1 MKRNTLVEI
10 IAALFIL
17 LFVYTAMSKFFEF
30 KSFSYVLSKSPLIGD
45 MAPVVAWG
53 LPITELLIALLLLV
67 PRTRRP
73 GLWASFF
80 IMLAFTGY
88 LVYMIYFTPDR
99 PCSCGGVL
107 KQMTWKQH
115 LVFNIGFTLLAL
127 AGLWLQRKQSG
138 GTTDKTEMQQAA
150 FG

>member
-1 MKRNTLVEI
+1 MKRNTVVEI
-10 IAALFIL
+10 VAALFIL

-30 KSFSYVLSKSPLIGD
+30 PRFEYTLSQSPLIGD
-45 MAPVVAWG
+45 KAPLVAWA
-53 LPITELLIALLLLV
+53 LPITELLIAILLLV
-67 PRTRRP
+67 PRTRRL

-88 LVYMIYFTPDR
+88 LVYMLYFTPDR

-127 AGLWLQRKQSG
+127 LGLWLQRKPRG
-138 GTTDKTEMQQAA
+138 GTNDKHEMQQAA